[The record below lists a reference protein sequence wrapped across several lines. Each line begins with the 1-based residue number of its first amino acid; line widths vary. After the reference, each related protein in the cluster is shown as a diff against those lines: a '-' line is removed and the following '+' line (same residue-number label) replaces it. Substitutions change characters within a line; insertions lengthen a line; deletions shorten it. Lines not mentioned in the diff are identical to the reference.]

1 MEQKINNSS
10 IENQSQFTSGEAVG
24 AELNTGENK
33 ESVIVN
39 KGPAKRSKRKIV
51 FIILALIALLII
63 GFRVFQFFT
72 EDSTQESSVINVKVG
87 KVEVGSIE
95 STSPVT
101 GRIEPVE
108 EVSIMPMASGE
119 VTSVHVKL
127 GDRVSKGTVLFEL
140 DKGQTAASYNQALS
154 SYNFAKTS
162 YERMSILYKEGA
174 VSLLDFEQS
183 KVQYESA
190 RASYALA
197 SEAYGNANVK
207 SPIDGYVTSLNV
219 SVGSMASPGTPA
231 ASIANVSSLVIN
243 TNISEYLVGQIKTG
257 DTVEIVISTLGEK
270 TFTGTVTALSP
281 APAKGT
287 LTYPVEILV
296 NDNTNVVKAG
306 MFAEVKIVSAER
318 EQVLSIPSDSVIVKN
333 GKSLVVVIKN
343 DLPVYREI
351 TTGLDNGTSVEVL
364 QGLKENEVIVTE
376 GQQYITEGIEIN
388 ITE

>member
-1 MEQKINNSS
+1 MKGKIKNSS
-10 IENQSQFTSGEAVG
+10 IGNQSQLRSQEQVEAASVAVG
-24 AELNTGENK
+24 NK
-33 ESVIVN
+33 MS
-39 KGPAKRSKRKIV
+39 GKRSKRKIV

-63 GFRVFQFFT
+63 GFRVFQFFA
-72 EDSTQESSVINVKVG
+72 EDSTQEASAINVKVG

-95 STSPVT
+95 ATSPVT
-101 GRIEPVE
+101 GRIEPIE
-108 EVSIMPMASGE
+108 EVSIIPMASGE
-119 VTSVHVKL
+119 VTSVHVKI
-127 GDRVSKGTVLFEL
+127 GDKVSKGTLLFEL
-140 DKGQTAASYNQALS
+140 DKGQIAASYNQAFS

-162 YERMSILYKEGA
+162 YERMAILYKEGA

-190 RASYALA
+190 RASYTLA
-197 SEAYGNANVK
+197 NEAYGNANVK

-219 SVGSMASPGTPA
+219 SVGSMASPGVPA

-257 DTVEIVISTLGEK
+257 DAVEIYISTLGEK
-270 TFTGTVTALSP
+270 TFAGTVTALSP

-343 DLPVYREI
+343 NLPEYREI

-376 GQQYITEGIEIN
+376 GQQYITEGIKVN